1 MMLLCKVCQQLTLLF
16 AMFSIF
22 SCHVWYFLMVCS
34 VAKAHTQG
42 LVMSLHTLVGNVIHN
57 VPQCRNVSLAWHQR
71 KPGWKGFLEVIQVS
85 LENCQGDKF
94 VISLSN
100 LFQCLAMSGRRTASL
115 RVSGISLVATSC
127 WKSLPFI
134 STICLTQD
142 KDQVNLQSKL
152 TKLIH
157 ENRIQL
163 HFPPNCC
170 KRL

>member
-22 SCHVWYFLMVCS
+22 SCHVWYFLMVCT

-42 LVMSLHTLVGNVIHN
+42 LVMSLHTSVGNVIY
-57 VPQCRNVSLAWHQR
+57 NVSLAWHQR

-85 LENCQGDKF
+85 LENGQGDKF
-94 VISLSN
+94 IISLSN

-115 RVSGISLVATSC
+115 HVSGISLVATSC

-163 HFPPNCC
+163 QFPPDCC